1 VSFVKKSHAVPLTI
15 NRQAAKGRFK
25 PKDIKIIS
33 VSISMRCPHC
43 LGSQYRKSAFDVSEK
58 NPAGAKCIFCKTAM
72 VALNPAAMNTLAKLK
87 INNDMLHR

>member
-1 VSFVKKSHAVPLTI
+1 MSFVKNNAASSIT

-25 PKDIKIIS
+25 LKDIKIIS

-72 VALNPAAMNTLAKLK
+72 IALNPAAMNTLAKLK
-87 INNDMLHR
+87 MNNEVLHR